1 MVTGYILL
9 PVSPG
14 QLAVDLVLVGYECC
28 QRLVGLVLIL
38 FLLLV
43 FFLGLSL
50 SVLRLWFVVLVFR
63 GGLWWRAGRWRSAPF
78 FLLLFLGGVVWVMKM
93 SASSSV
99 SSSRFST
106 SLRFFAAEGPFR
118 GLLFFFARFI
128 RVSFSCE

>member
-28 QRLVGLVLIL
+28 QCLVGLVLIL

-63 GGLWWRAGRWRSAPF
+63 GGLWWRAGRW
-78 FLLLFLGGVVWVMKM
+78 
-93 SASSSV
+93 
-99 SSSRFST
+99 
-106 SLRFFAAEGPFR
+106 
-118 GLLFFFARFI
+118 
-128 RVSFSCE
+128 

>member
-9 PVSPG
+9 PVSLG

-50 SVLRLWFVVLVFR
+50 SILRLWFVVLVFR

-78 FLLLFLGGVVWVMKM
+78 VLLLFWGGGGVVWVMKM

-106 SLRFFAAEGPFR
+106 SLRFFAAAFPVPGR
-118 GLLFFFARFI
+118 RFLVFVL
-128 RVSFSCE
+128 RAW

>member
-63 GGLWWRAGRWRSAPF
+63 GGLWWRAGRWRWRSAPF
-78 FLLLFLGGVVWVMKM
+78 VLLLLGGGV
-93 SASSSV
+93 
-99 SSSRFST
+99 
-106 SLRFFAAEGPFR
+106 
-118 GLLFFFARFI
+118 LFG
-128 RVSFSCE
+128 

>member
-9 PVSPG
+9 PVPPG

-50 SVLRLWFVVLVFR
+50 SILRLWFVVLVIR

-78 FLLLFLGGVVWVMKM
+78 VLLLFWGGV
-93 SASSSV
+93 
-99 SSSRFST
+99 
-106 SLRFFAAEGPFR
+106 
-118 GLLFFFARFI
+118 LFG
-128 RVSFSCE
+128 

>member
-1 MVTGYILL
+1 MVTGYILP

-50 SVLRLWFVVLVFR
+50 SILRL
-63 GGLWWRAGRWRSAPF
+63 
-78 FLLLFLGGVVWVMKM
+78 
-93 SASSSV
+93 
-99 SSSRFST
+99 
-106 SLRFFAAEGPFR
+106 
-118 GLLFFFARFI
+118 
-128 RVSFSCE
+128 